1 MLWIAGAVC
10 MILFGAL
17 LGYIGLALDD
27 MLAWAIVGGILVLV
41 GIFLLVWYRRS
52 ASTVIVRDWF
62 RW

>member
-1 MLWIAGAVC
+1 MWIAGALL
-10 MILFGAL
+10 MILFGAM

-41 GIFLLVWYRRS
+41 GIFLLVWFWRS
-52 ASTVIVRDWF
+52 ATTMIVRDWF